1 MIQNI
6 LLADSG
12 NGQSEKMLNALM
24 ELPSIRRTTVTVL
37 HVVPPQVT
45 TEAMQEKRE
54 EGIRTLAKSVEALHQ
69 DSTRF
74 AAVNTILREGEPKDE
89 VCRVAE
95 EIDTDLLIMG
105 SRGLTRLQSILENSV
120 SQYVFQLSSKPM
132 LLVKDDVYVKRIN
145 RVMVALNRS
154 AAAQESLNLAVRLLQ
169 DVKGGKLIL
178 AHINPELSGQT
189 TLTAAEAERDPIL
202 SPAIAI
208 AKQRGLAFQ
217 CMASSGKPAQE
228 ICRIA
233 EDSHTDLLILGSPDR
248 RPTVAKSLP
257 DLDRLLGK
265 SVSDYVRVHAPCPV
279 MFVRK
284 MEN

>member
-12 NGQSEKMLNALM
+12 NGQSEKMLNALV

-54 EGIRTLAKSVEALHQ
+54 VGIRTLAKSVEALHQ

-233 EDSHTDLLILGSPDR
+233 EESHTDLLVLGSPDR

-284 MEN
+284 TEN

>member
-69 DSTRF
+69 DSSRF

-178 AHINPELSGQT
+178 AHINPELSGQS

-208 AKQRGLAFQ
+208 AKQRGLTFQ

-233 EDSHTDLLILGSPDR
+233 EDSNADLLVLGSPDR

-284 MEN
+284 AEN